1 MAINGIITCQCLSI
15 FAINSTDESF
25 ETVSHER
32 YMTTPF
38 HVAGQVTQSDTESS
52 EHHHWNGNSRRQKSA
67 ILDVRE
73 KEKIEKKEMKN
84 KQTNSGKIKL
94 C

>member
-25 ETVSHER
+25 ETISHER

-38 HVAGQVTQSDTESS
+38 HVTGQVTQSDTESS
-52 EHHHWNGNSRRQKSA
+52 EHHHWNGDSRRQKSA
-67 ILDVRE
+67 ILDEGE
-73 KEKIEKKEMKN
+73 KEKEMKN
-84 KQTNSGKIKL
+84 KQTNSRKTKL